1 MVEWLNYRLNN
12 NRVIKLKNSRRKAT
26 PTKYIRKTW
35 LRKYNQNISLGRYIV
50 VCDQCGYF
58 SKISTLIEFANEER
72 KDHISTQGCLG
83 SEVFLEEDVS
93 EEKIPKNIKIEE
105 HVVHD
110 RSFWLCCHCRPPQ
123 KFLKRDEYIAHH
135 YFHY

>member
-1 MVEWLNYRLNN
+1 MECSFCQKNIVFPDDFTCKFCKQKFCGDHIQLEKHEC
-12 NRVIKLKNSRRKAT
+12 IKAA

-58 SKISTLIEFANEER
+58 SQISTLIEFANEER

-83 SEVFLEEDVS
+83 SKVFLEEDVS

-105 HVVHD
+105 YVVHAVCLLIL
-110 RSFWLCCHCRPPQ
+110 S
-123 KFLKRDEYIAHH
+123 
-135 YFHY
+135 